1 MGKTRKIEL
10 LAPAKDAAIGME
22 AILHGADAVYIG
34 APLFGARAAA
44 SNTVDDIARLTS
56 FAHLYDARVYV
67 ALNTVLSDSEL
78 LEAERL
84 VWALYRVGVDAI
96 IVQDTGLL
104 ELDLP
109 PIPLHASTQMDNRTP
124 EQVRF
129 LADAGFEQVVLAR
142 ELSIDEIKAIH
153 ETTPVPLEVFVH
165 GALCV
170 SYSGQCYASQHCFGR
185 SANRGECAQFCRL
198 QFDLRDADGHL
209 VEEGKH
215 LLSLKD
221 MNRSNDLE
229 QLLAAGATSLKIE
242 GRLKNASYVKNV
254 TAYYRQRLDAILRQH
269 PEYERASSGES
280 VLTFTPQLNKSFNRG
295 FTNYYLHGRTPDVFS
310 ANTPKSLGEPM
321 GTVKEIKGNSF
332 TVAGVGKFANG
343 DGLCYLDAQGHLQ
356 GMRINR
362 AEGNRLF
369 PQEMP
374 HLEPHTPLYRNYD
387 QNFERLLSHPSAE
400 RKIGLSLQLG
410 EHDFGFSLEADDGKG
425 NRATLTFP
433 YDKEEART
441 PQEDNLRRQL
451 SKLGNTPFQANNILI
466 ALSKA
471 WFIPS
476 SVLSDW
482 RRQIVDE
489 MLRVRR
495 LRLERHTVHMPK
507 TVHRYPVPQE
517 KNIGGEP
524 ASLNYLG
531 NVTNAKAAAFYHKHG
546 IGDIQPA
553 FEKSEPSGAAL
564 MTCRHC
570 IRYSLGFCPK
580 ETKEHP
586 PFREPLYLVMSDG
599 RRFRLAFDCHQC
611 QMRVLA
617 DDDVNG

>member
-34 APLFGARAAA
+34 APSFGARAAA
-44 SNTVDDIARLTS
+44 ANTVDDIARLTS

-67 ALNTVLSDSEL
+67 ALNTLLSDSEL
-78 LEAERL
+78 PEAARL
-84 VWALYRVGVDAI
+84 AWALYRVGVDAL
-96 IVQDTGLL
+96 IVQDMGLL

-124 EQVRF
+124 EQVQF
-129 LADAGFEQVVLAR
+129 LAEAGFEQVVLAR
-142 ELSIDEIKAIH
+142 ELSIDEIAAIH
-153 ETTPVPLEVFVH
+153 ETTSVPLEVFVH

-198 QFDLRDADGHL
+198 QFDLRDADGRL

-221 MNRSNDLE
+221 MNRSDDLE
-229 QLLAAGATSLKIE
+229 LLLAAGASSLKIE

-254 TAYYRQRLDAILRQH
+254 TAYYRQRLDAILKRH
-269 PEYERASSGES
+269 PEYERASSGKS
-280 VLTFTPQLNKSFNRG
+280 TFTFTPQLNKSFNRG
-295 FTNYYLHGRTPDVFS
+295 FTSYYLHGRTPDVFS
-310 ANTPKSLGEPM
+310 ANTPKSLGEPVGM
-321 GTVKEIKGNSF
+321 VKEVKGISF
-332 TVAGVGKFANG
+332 TVAGVAKFANG
-343 DGLCYLDAQGHLQ
+343 DGLCYLDSQGRLQ

-374 HLEPHTPLYRNYD
+374 HLEPRTPLYRNYD
-387 QNFERLLSHPSAE
+387 QDFEHLLSRPSAE
-400 RKIGLSLQLG
+400 RKIDIDICLT
-410 EHDFGFSLEADDGKG
+410 ENDFGFTLEASDENG
-425 NRATLTFP
+425 NRATLAFP
-433 YDKEEART
+433 YNKEEAHT
-441 PQEDNLRRQL
+441 PQKENLRRQL
-451 SKLGNTPFQANNILI
+451 SKLGNTPFQLHNITI
-466 ALSKA
+466 TLSWE

-482 RRQIVDE
+482 RHQIVDE

-495 LRLERHTVHMPK
+495 LRLERHTARKPE
-507 TVHRYPVPQE
+507 TAPPCPVPPQ
-517 KNIGGEP
+517 KCIDGQP
-524 ASLNYLG
+524 RSLNYLG
-531 NVTNAKAAAFYHKHG
+531 NVMNAQAERFYHRHG
-546 IGDIQPA
+546 IETLQPA
-553 FEKSEPSGAAL
+553 FEQSEPSGAAL

-580 ETKEHP
+580 ETNERT

-599 RRFRLAFDCHQC
+599 RRFRLAFDCRQC

-617 DDDVNG
+617 DEDVNK